1 MNPSRAQGG
10 SARSGFRSSLR
21 SGPRLVA
28 ALRPCAPA
36 PAPAQD
42 GLISSDAGSTGKEIA
57 TMGHI
62 FSIEDSR
69 TIYCKP
75 RMRAHNGA
83 WNPVTQAWMFGTAGN
98 HANASCELYN
108 ATRAS
113 IAMRETLHEMIVDGT
128 CVAAWNFDPTS
139 DVLDVDALEYAEAQ
153 RLLAAGYAAR
163 RVLGIHPLE
172 DREADRT
179 SEDDELQSA
188 AFDERARESSARN
201 RRHGRHVA

>member
-1 MNPSRAQGG
+1 MTQL
-10 SARSGFRSSLR
+10 FMIDD
-21 SGPRLVA
+21 PRTL
-28 ALRPCAPA
+28 
-36 PAPAQD
+36 
-42 GLISSDAGSTGKEIA
+42 
-57 TMGHI
+57 
-62 FSIEDSR
+62 
-69 TIYCKP
+69 YCKA
-75 RMRAHNGA
+75 RMSAHRGV
-83 WNPVTQAWMFGTAGN
+83 WNPVTKLWMFGN
-98 HANASCELYN
+98 VDDCANALCELYH

-201 RRHGRHVA
+201 RRHGRYVA

>member
-1 MNPSRAQGG
+1 MTQLFTIGDPRTLYYKARM
-10 SARSGFRSSLR
+10 SAHRG
-21 SGPRLVA
+21 V
-28 ALRPCAPA
+28 
-36 PAPAQD
+36 
-42 GLISSDAGSTGKEIA
+42 
-57 TMGHI
+57 
-62 FSIEDSR
+62 
-69 TIYCKP
+69 
-75 RMRAHNGA
+75 
-83 WNPVTQAWMFGTAGN
+83 WNPVTNLWMFGN
-98 HANASCELYN
+98 VDDCANALCELYH

-201 RRHGRHVA
+201 RRHGRYVA

>member
-1 MNPSRAQGG
+1 
-10 SARSGFRSSLR
+10 
-21 SGPRLVA
+21 
-28 ALRPCAPA
+28 
-36 PAPAQD
+36 
-42 GLISSDAGSTGKEIA
+42 
-57 TMGHI
+57 
-62 FSIEDSR
+62 
-69 TIYCKP
+69 
-75 RMRAHNGA
+75 
-83 WNPVTQAWMFGTAGN
+83 
-98 HANASCELYN
+98 
-108 ATRAS
+108 
-113 IAMRETLHEMIVDGT
+113 MRETLHEMIVDGT

-201 RRHGRHVA
+201 RRHGRYVA